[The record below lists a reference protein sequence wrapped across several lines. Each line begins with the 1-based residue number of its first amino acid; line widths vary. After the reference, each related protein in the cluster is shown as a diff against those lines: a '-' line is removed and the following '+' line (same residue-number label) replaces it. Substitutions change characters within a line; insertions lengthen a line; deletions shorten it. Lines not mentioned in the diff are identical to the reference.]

1 MQHLPQHCQ
10 ADCQACSNQVP
21 FVVVIFIGFKCFP
34 GVDNVGTITHLK
46 SFGDACDLGSS
57 ALLVFRLRLRELFLL
72 ALRRQRPCWQH
83 QEQHRQKLE
92 NKHAALAEK
101 QNAENQTWD
110 VIAKCLTVQMRQQRT
125 VDKLTSRGQPGM
137 LMIVGWSGWITTS
150 KTRTTHKKEKQGA
163 DGKRALSQ
171 GGSSP
176 ATVGGSGTRARRLVG
191 AHSHLKRYCCHPG
204 PPSDQPGI
212 LCCHQPLTNN
222 PHTINNHW
230 KSPSTPLSCP
240 FQCVKV
246 PSCGVGVI
254 H

>member
-10 ADCQACSNQVP
+10 PDCQACSNQVP
-21 FVVVIFIGFKCFP
+21 LVVVVFFINFKCFP

-57 ALLVFRLRLRELFLL
+57 ALLVFRLSLRELFLL

-125 VDKLTSRGQPGM
+125 VDKLTSRGQPWDVNDCGLEWLDNEGQHTRKKNKEQM
-137 LMIVGWSGWITTS
+137 GSEPYHRVAAHQQLWVGVAAG
-150 KTRTTHKKEKQGA
+150 R
-163 DGKRALSQ
+163 
-171 GGSSP
+171 GGSLEP
-176 ATVGGSGTRARRLVG
+176 I
-191 AHSHLKRYCCHPG
+191 P
-204 PPSDQPGI
+204 I
-212 LCCHQPLTNN
+212 
-222 PHTINNHW
+222 
-230 KSPSTPLSCP
+230 
-240 FQCVKV
+240 
-246 PSCGVGVI
+246 
-254 H
+254 